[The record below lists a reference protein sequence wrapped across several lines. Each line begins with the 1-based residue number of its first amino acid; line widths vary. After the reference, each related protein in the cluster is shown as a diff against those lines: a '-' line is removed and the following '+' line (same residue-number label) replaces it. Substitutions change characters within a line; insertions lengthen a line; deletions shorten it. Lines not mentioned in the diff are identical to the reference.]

1 MQDTIPTH
9 KSNRC
14 GWYSQERAAVGGVA
28 LYSTPDGGQVAV
40 TAMADCSLLDDPER
54 SQWLGE
60 YRGPVVKWLRTIDA
74 PPMLSGS
81 ARAGPGV
88 PMQRGSPTVYNT
100 AGVLAPGAGQRY
112 GREPA
117 STFASALPQA
127 GGIYGAGTPAR
138 PEERAS
144 PVRLSGGAIRPDT
157 AHQPSD
163 DTSTSTP
170 PHVTTRRLFGPLA
183 RASARRPDLCGSGLQ
198 SPHYRIV
205 VSTSF
210 GGAVHVAMTR
220 DGKAIVYPNP
230 SLGLVADV
238 ALLPKALRV
247 RRGTSR
253 LEDLGPLNEIMQAA
267 GDAVLRGQPW
277 RMGLRPVAA
286 SDVPEVAPAPVPG
299 GPPVRRYYALDFDE
313 CDAALLLS
321 LARSRMERSAQSALY
336 PPRTLVQAS
345 AARAT
350 EDAPYGVDVLSGG
363 VLPADLEEIIAP
375 YVLYRACAA
384 ADQPPDVQGLTNAAA
399 YVGLDADDPI
409 YRSSPIALC
418 TDAWTAID
426 NRAQRRA
433 PVERDALPRRDSQ
446 EATSEPPRSRQ
457 RLL

>member
-1 MQDTIPTH
+1 MQDSIPTH

-74 PPMLSGS
+74 PAMLSGS

-88 PMQRGSPTVYNT
+88 PMQRGSSTAYTT
-100 AGVLAPGAGQRY
+100 AGALVPGASQPY

-117 STFASALPQA
+117 NTFASALSQA

-144 PVRLSGGAIRPDT
+144 PVRLSGGAIRPAT

-163 DTSTSTP
+163 DASTSTP

-183 RASARRPDLCGSGLQ
+183 RASARRPDLCGSGSQ
-198 SPHYRIV
+198 SPHYRII
-205 VSTSF
+205 VSRSF
-210 GGAVHVAMTR
+210 GGAVRVVMTR
-220 DGKAIVYPNP
+220 DGVAIAYPSP
-230 SLGLVADV
+230 PLALIAHV

-247 RRGTSR
+247 RHGTSR
-253 LEDLGPLNEIMQAA
+253 LKDLGPLNEIMQAA

-299 GPPVRRYYALDFDE
+299 RPPVRRYYALDFDE

-321 LARSRMERSAQSALY
+321 LARNHMERGAESALY

-350 EDAPYGVDVLSGG
+350 ERAPYGADIMSSST
-363 VLPADLEEIIAP
+363 LPADLKEIVAP

-384 ADQPPDVQGLTNAAA
+384 ADQPPDVQRLASATA
-399 YVGLDADDPI
+399 YAGLDTDDPV
-409 YRSSPIALC
+409 YRLSPIAFC
-418 TDAWTAID
+418 ADAWTAID
-426 NRAQRRA
+426 HRPRQRA
-433 PVERDALPRRDSQ
+433 PSERDTLPRRDSQ
-446 EATSEPPRSRQ
+446 EATSEPPRS
-457 RLL
+457 